1 MIVAR
6 HRLVIAVAIAAV
18 LLLVAATGASVID
31 GEPAG
36 KRATA
41 KRAPEIRLNDI
52 PPPKR
57 RPSSDRDPKRER
69 EPVAIRAR
77 KPPGQGSRA
86 DEEPPARIRKEDA
99 RLREELDHL
108 RALQAEQRRVAR
120 ALESVGGGVIA
131 GTGELMWPIRGA
143 FTSPFGQRWG
153 RLHAGI
159 DIAAPGGTPIRA
171 ADSGRVALAGPQGG
185 YGLYTCIQHGRTLS
199 TCYAHQSELGTQRG
213 AAVRQGQ
220 VIGFVGNTGHS
231 FGDHLHF
238 EVRVNGRPTD
248 PMGYL

>member
-1 MIVAR
+1 MRRFALRRRIVAAVAGATA
-6 HRLVIAVAIAAV
+6 VIALGVTGWSVLGSEPAANR
-18 LLLVAATGASVID
+18 AATPR
-31 GEPAG
+31 EPEVVLNELPP
-36 KRATA
+36 A
-41 KRAPEIRLNDI
+41 KRAPRADAD
-52 PPPKR
+52 R
-57 RPSSDRDPKRER
+57 RRER
-69 EPVAIRAR
+69 EPVAGRGGA
-77 KPPGQGSRA
+77 QGSRD
-86 DEEPPARIRKEDA
+86 DEEPPARI
-99 RLREELDHL
+99 LRENAKLRAELEHL
-108 RALQAEQRRVAR
+108 RALQREQRRVEL
-120 ALESVGGGVIA
+120 ALGNLGGGVIA
-131 GTGELMWPIRGA
+131 GTGQLIWPLRGA
-143 FTSPFGQRWG
+143 FSSPFGQRWG

-199 TCYAHQSELGTQRG
+199 TCYAHQSELGTARG

-248 PMGYL
+248 PLAYL